1 MGGPGGGPQVFALSG
16 KDLVAG
22 TQTQVA
28 NFFAGD
34 TNNRG
39 GIRVA
44 IKNLDGDNQADLV
57 IASGT
62 GAGSRVTGYLGKNL
76 AAGGTPPEQFAFDAF
91 AWFSG
96 GVFVG

>member
-44 IKNLDGDNQADLV
+44 VKNLDGDNQADLV
-57 IASGT
+57 V
-62 GAGSRVTGYLGKNL
+62 GAGSGAGSKVTAYAGKTIT
-76 AAGGTPPEQFAFDAF
+76 ASGTPPELFSFDAF
-91 AWFSG
+91 PGFTG